1 MIERPLDVLSKY
13 EIHKTKKQKDAFIAA
28 VTGYTQRVGYTVCVE
43 KGSLGARNVVIGD
56 AERAKYLVTAH
67 YDTCAWM
74 PMPNFITPCNF
85 FVYFVYQLLLTGVIF
100 CAAIGIG
107 VVFGLLLGDPAI
119 GGITSF
125 IMLYVIL
132 GLMMAGPA
140 NRHTAND
147 NTSGVVTVL
156 EIMASMPENL
166 RDRVAFVLFDLEEA
180 GLVGSSSYRSKHTK
194 QTQEQIVLNLDCVGD
209 GDQILLFPTG
219 KLKKNASEM
228 DKLSKLCGR
237 MGAKHLQLKRKGFA
251 FYPSDQASFPL
262 GVGIAAFH
270 KAKFLGYWLGRIHT
284 SRDTK
289 LDMTNVN
296 ILRAAIISLIG
307 NI

>member
-13 EIHKTKKQKDAFIAA
+13 EIRKTKKQKDAFIAA

-180 GLVGSSSYRSKHTK
+180 GLVGSSSYRSKHKK

-228 DKLSKLCGR
+228 EKLSKLCGR